1 MGDAANVPAETGK
14 NELKVEYGAV
24 PKTAEA
30 IKRERRSPS
39 KTK

>member
-14 NELKVEYGAV
+14 NELKVAYGAV
-24 PKTAEA
+24 SKTAEA
-30 IKRERRSPS
+30 IEREKKIAI